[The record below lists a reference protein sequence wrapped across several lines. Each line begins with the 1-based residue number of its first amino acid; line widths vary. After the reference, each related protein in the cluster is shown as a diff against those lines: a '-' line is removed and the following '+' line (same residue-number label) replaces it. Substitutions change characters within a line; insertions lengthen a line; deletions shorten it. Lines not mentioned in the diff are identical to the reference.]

1 MSASPDVRELGYWP
15 VLGSPSSLFFELGGH
30 QVGWSLSWVVPSSAV
45 GELGGRPVSWV
56 ASNLH
61 GQSAARVV
69 GAVPQPVLSALAY
82 GCVDKSRKY
91 SWLFEELLH
100 FSYNFKNY

>member
-69 GAVPQPVLSALAY
+69 HEWWEQ
-82 GCVDKSRKY
+82 
-91 SWLFEELLH
+91 FI
-100 FSYNFKNY
+100 